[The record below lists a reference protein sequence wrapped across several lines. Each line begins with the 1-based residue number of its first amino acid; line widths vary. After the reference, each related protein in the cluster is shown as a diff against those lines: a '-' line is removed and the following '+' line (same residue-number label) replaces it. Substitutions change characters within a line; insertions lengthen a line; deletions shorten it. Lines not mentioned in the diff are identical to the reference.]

1 MKNRTYAL
9 EHNTAF
15 RELYIVPFYTVR
27 PKYYSL
33 NKMSHSDLTDAK
45 IQFRGLF
52 IDFLKK
58 ALVVTDHNILVYK
71 LEHYDDTR
79 TLKAVILHQ
88 NKSKKSALC
97 W

>member
-1 MKNRTYAL
+1 
-9 EHNTAF
+9 
-15 RELYIVPFYTVR
+15 
-27 PKYYSL
+27 
-33 NKMSHSDLTDAK
+33 MSHSDLTDAK

-88 NKSKKSALC
+88 NKSNIVLVINKSQHYAGNQRFGHF
-97 W
+97 